1 MWKPKRRQYVIQKR
15 KKIFLRLFFLLLFI
29 IISSVGSLYFMSQQ
43 VTIVS
48 PVPVSLG
55 GQHVLGNAVVQKELE
70 EELKKAH
77 IFYMDIQV
85 AEDNSYIVTLQN
97 KEVVIFS
104 SVKSYKQQV
113 ASLQLVLSRLTIEG
127 KHIERLDLRFEKPIV
142 VFRE

>member
-1 MWKPKRRQYVIQKR
+1 MWKPKRRQQVIQKR
-15 KKIFLRLFFLLLFI
+15 RKIFLRLFLLFFFI
-29 IISSVGSLYFMSQQ
+29 MAISIAGLYLMSQQ

-55 GQHVLGNAVVQKELE
+55 GQRVLGSTAVQKELE

-77 IFYMDIQV
+77 ILYMDIQI

-127 KHIERLDLRFEKPIV
+127 KNIERFDLRFEKPIV